1 MEPTTIRDLKPGMK
15 NLSIIFIV
23 LEIGRP
29 NMTKEGHEVRTCRV
43 ADRSGSINVSVWDEP
58 GTCIQ
63 QGDICKLT
71 KGYASL
77 WKGCLT
83 LYTGKGGDIQKIGE
97 FCLPFSET
105 PFMSEPN
112 PEFMQQLQAKLNAN
126 VDQRRSPTSQVVGA
140 SGDSLGAAA
149 LPTPAPGNGHP
160 LGFAPRGGGGRQG
173 MPYSSYSSMRMPL
186 PSHNNG
192 FGINAGVPSAKAP
205 RPNRSTVPA
214 LPASG
219 QPSGSPVDS
228 GLPNS
233 ALAAAGHGSSCYS
246 GCSWDAHALPHVA
259 RETLRIALCMACICI
274 FFNIL
279 IACFCA
285 LCMVLLFCALWLWFL
300 F

>member
-1 MEPTTIRDLKPGMK
+1 AYAVSATVVILVTIFSSRTPDAPEVMEPTTIRDLKPGMK

-126 VDQRRSPTSQVVGA
+126 VDQRRSPTSQVGGA

-160 LGFAPRGGGGRQG
+160 GGLGFAPRGGGRQG
-173 MPYSSYSSMRMPL
+173 MPYGSMRMPL

-205 RPNRSTVPA
+205 RPNR
-214 LPASG
+214 
-219 QPSGSPVDS
+219 
-228 GLPNS
+228 
-233 ALAAAGHGSSCYS
+233 
-246 GCSWDAHALPHVA
+246 
-259 RETLRIALCMACICI
+259 R
-274 FFNIL
+274 
-279 IACFCA
+279 
-285 LCMVLLFCALWLWFL
+285 
-300 F
+300 

>member
-29 NMTKEGHEVRTCRV
+29 NMTKEGHEVRTCKV

-83 LYTGKGGDIQKIGE
+83 LYTGKGGEIQKIGE

-112 PEFMQQLQAKLNAN
+112 PEFQLQLQAKLSAN
-126 VDQRRSPTSQVVGA
+126 MDQRRSPTSQVGGA
-140 SGDSLGAAA
+140 DPMG
-149 LPTPAPGNGHP
+149 LPAPLPGNGHP
-160 LGFAPRGGGGRQG
+160 GGIGFGPRIRQG
-173 MPYSSYSSMRMPL
+173 MPYASMRMPV
-186 PSHNNG
+186 PPNHNNG
-192 FGINAGVPSAKAP
+192 FGVNAGVPSPKV
-205 RPNRSTVPA
+205 RPHR
-214 LPASG
+214 
-219 QPSGSPVDS
+219 
-228 GLPNS
+228 
-233 ALAAAGHGSSCYS
+233 
-246 GCSWDAHALPHVA
+246 
-259 RETLRIALCMACICI
+259 R
-274 FFNIL
+274 
-279 IACFCA
+279 
-285 LCMVLLFCALWLWFL
+285 
-300 F
+300 

>member
-71 KGYASL
+71 KG
-77 WKGCLT
+77 
-83 LYTGKGGDIQKIGE
+83 

-205 RPNRSTVPA
+205 RPNR
-214 LPASG
+214 
-219 QPSGSPVDS
+219 
-228 GLPNS
+228 
-233 ALAAAGHGSSCYS
+233 
-246 GCSWDAHALPHVA
+246 
-259 RETLRIALCMACICI
+259 R
-274 FFNIL
+274 
-279 IACFCA
+279 
-285 LCMVLLFCALWLWFL
+285 
-300 F
+300 

>member
-1 MEPTTIRDLKPGMK
+1 MVLGPDVLFRRWGNVEIMEPTTIRDLKPGMK

-29 NMTKEGHEVRTCRV
+29 NTTKEGHEVRTCKV

-105 PFMSEPN
+105 PFMSEQN

-126 VDQRRSPTSQVVGA
+126 VDQRRSPTSQSGA
-140 SGDSLGAAA
+140 DQMGSSLAS
-149 LPTPAPGNGHP
+149 PSPGNGHP
-160 LGFAPRGGGGRQG
+160 GGLGFGPRGGGRQG
-173 MPYSSYSSMRMPL
+173 MPYTTMRMPIL
-186 PSHNNG
+186 NHNNG
-192 FGINAGVPSAKAP
+192 FAINAGSPNAKA
-205 RPNRSTVPA
+205 RGNR
-214 LPASG
+214 
-219 QPSGSPVDS
+219 
-228 GLPNS
+228 
-233 ALAAAGHGSSCYS
+233 
-246 GCSWDAHALPHVA
+246 
-259 RETLRIALCMACICI
+259 R
-274 FFNIL
+274 
-279 IACFCA
+279 
-285 LCMVLLFCALWLWFL
+285 
-300 F
+300 

>member
-29 NMTKEGHEVRTCRV
+29 NMTKEGHEVRTCKV

-126 VDQRRSPTSQVVGA
+126 VDQRRSPTSQVGGA
-140 SGDSLGAAA
+140 SGDSLGTAA

-160 LGFAPRGGGGRQG
+160 GGLGFAPRGGGGRQG
-173 MPYSSYSSMRMPL
+173 MPYSSMRMPL

-205 RPNRSTVPA
+205 RPNRSVC
-214 LPASG
+214 LPFTQEAGSG
-219 QPSGSPVDS
+219 DSIVATACSGVHCHHKDM
-228 GLPNS
+228 LLS
-233 ALAAAGHGSSCYS
+233 AYS
-246 GCSWDAHALPHVA
+246 GPSLLFGRAVMYREPCSRTDAHSVPWHH
-259 RETLRIALCMACICI
+259 RRKTHNHRR
-274 FFNIL
+274 
-279 IACFCA
+279 
-285 LCMVLLFCALWLWFL
+285 
-300 F
+300 

>member
-29 NMTKEGHEVRTCRV
+29 NMTKEGHEVRTCKV

-126 VDQRRSPTSQVVGA
+126 VDQRRSPTSQVGGA
-140 SGDSLGAAA
+140 SGDSLGTAA

-160 LGFAPRGGGGRQG
+160 GGLGFAPRGGGGARPG
-173 MPYSSYSSMRMPL
+173 MPYSSMRMPL
-186 PSHNNG
+186 PTQNNG

-205 RPNRSTVPA
+205 RPNRRLSTVPA
-214 LPASG
+214 SPTSG
-219 QPSGSPVDS
+219 QPNGSPADS
-228 GLPNS
+228 ALPKS
-233 ALAAAGHGSSCYS
+233 ALAAEGRDFLRLS
-246 GCSWDAHALPHVA
+246 GRFPWDAHALPHVTG
-259 RETLRIALCMACICI
+259 ETLLTALCTACIYV
-274 FFNIL
+274 IL
-279 IACFCA
+279 N
-285 LCMVLLFCALWLWFL
+285 LLVASICPFWLSFP

>member
-149 LPTPAPGNGHP
+149 LPTPAPGCSP
-160 LGFAPRGGGGRQG
+160 
-173 MPYSSYSSMRMPL
+173 
-186 PSHNNG
+186 
-192 FGINAGVPSAKAP
+192 
-205 RPNRSTVPA
+205 VPA
-214 LPASG
+214 RVS
-219 QPSGSPVDS
+219 
-228 GLPNS
+228 
-233 ALAAAGHGSSCYS
+233 LAQ
-246 GCSWDAHALPHVA
+246 L
-259 RETLRIALCMACICI
+259 
-274 FFNIL
+274 
-279 IACFCA
+279 
-285 LCMVLLFCALWLWFL
+285 
-300 F
+300 